1 MLRYLK
7 NHPATFDPDTV
18 RLLCDALD
26 DAWRIVEAN
35 LSTFK
40 VDGEA
45 EEGVRAAL
53 AKHIVEMAKK
63 GEGDRFRLTEG
74 ALTQL
79 ML

>member
-18 RLLCDALD
+18 HLLCDALD

-45 EEGVRAAL
+45 AEGVRIAL
-53 AKHIVEMAKK
+53 AKHIVDMAKK
-63 GEGDRFRLTEG
+63 GERDRFRLTEG